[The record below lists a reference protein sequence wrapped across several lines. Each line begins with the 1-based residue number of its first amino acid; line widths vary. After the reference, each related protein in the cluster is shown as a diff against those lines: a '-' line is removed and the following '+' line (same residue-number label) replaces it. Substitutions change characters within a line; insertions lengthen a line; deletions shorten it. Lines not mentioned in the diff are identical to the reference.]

1 MRTTKPMLAVASVS
15 AIAIGTS
22 AFAGSSFDTNLTDL
36 GSDQYQLQDTFTINY
51 NLMTAYI
58 DFDQNG
64 TVDTTVDTSG
74 EPWATPSYDGFYS
87 DPEHYVLSFNS
98 SDVYFMGNLMNV
110 TGDVDWTLS
119 YTSVAGDA
127 STIYSTILFGTAD
140 LQSGG
145 IATLNIRDGI
155 EWPVSGD
162 QQDPATRIGFAIN
175 DFSSFTFDVNNETLA
190 ANVVPGPLGLMALA
204 GFGLAARRRNR

>member
-1 MRTTKPMLAVASVS
+1 MKKTGITLGALALAAVAST
-15 AIAIGTS
+15 AN
-22 AFAGSSFDTNLTDL
+22 AGSSFDTGLTNL
-36 GSDQYQLQDTFTINY
+36 GSGQFQLQDTFTINY

-58 DFDQNG
+58 DIDQNG

-74 EPWATPSYDGFYS
+74 EPWATPSFDAFYS
-87 DPEHYVLSFNS
+87 DPEHYVLSLN
-98 SDVYFMGNLMNV
+98 SDVYFMGSMM
-110 TGDVDWTLS
+110 TIEGDVDWTLS

-140 LQSGG
+140 IDDAAGLA
-145 IATLNIRDGI
+145 ILNIRDGI

-162 QQDPATRIGFAIN
+162 QQTPATRIGFAIN
-175 DFSSFTFDVNNETLA
+175 DFSSFTYDAVNDTLA

-204 GFGLAARRRNR
+204 GFGLAGRRRNR